1 MLFFL
6 FLLCLNITIFLNL
19 KYISSKIRIYDL
31 PDNNRKIH
39 NLKITKIGG
48 IILFVNIILIIIY
61 QDKLEFSQKFIPF
74 FFILF
79 LTFIISLI
87 DDLKDIK
94 PIYRLISFYFLF
106 FIWVIIDP
114 SMQIND
120 LKFITYNIDIN
131 IEKFSYFITP
141 LFILIFLNAL
151 NLYDGIN
158 GQTVSYLFLFLF
170 FFYFNNL
177 NINLYFYFIPF
188 LTIFFFYN
196 INNKIFLGDTG
207 VTLLAVYISYIIIN
221 DYNLNQNL
229 YCDEIFLIMMLPGI
243 DMLRV
248 YFGRLIEKKD
258 PFLSDKSHLHH
269 ILLKRIPK
277 QYVFLY
283 QFMLI
288 TLILTSF
295 YIYSINFLFIF
306 FTVLILYFVTLVVCN
321 AKNKKI

>member
-1 MLFFL
+1 MFFFI
-6 FLLCLNITIFLNL
+6 FLISLNIIIFFNY
-19 KYISSKIRIYDL
+19 KYISNKIQVYDL

-39 NLKITKIGG
+39 NQKVTKIGG
-48 IILFVNIILIIIY
+48 IIFFVNTILITFY
-61 QDKLEFSQKFIPF
+61 LENFKLDENLILF

-79 LTFIISLI
+79 STFFISLV

-106 FIWVIIDP
+106 LIWVIIDP
-114 SMQIND
+114 NMQITS
-120 LKFITYNIDIN
+120 LRFITEDIDIN
-131 IEKFSYFITP
+131 IEKFSYLITP

-158 GQTVSYLFLFLF
+158 GQSASYLLLFLI
-170 FFYFNNL
+170 FFYLNNL
-177 NINLYFYFIPF
+177 NIYLYLYFIPF
-188 LTIFFFYN
+188 LIIFFFYN
-196 INNKIFLGDTG
+196 MANKIFLGDTG
-207 VTLLAVYISYIIIN
+207 VTLFAVYISYLLIK
-221 DYNLNQNL
+221 DYNLYQNL

-248 YFGRLIEKKD
+248 YIERLIKKKD

-269 ILLKRIPK
+269 ILMKKIPK

-283 QFMLI
+283 QFILI
-288 TLILTSF
+288 ILILTSF

-306 FTVLILYFVTLVVCN
+306 FTVLILYFVTLFIFNVQN
-321 AKNKKI
+321 TKK